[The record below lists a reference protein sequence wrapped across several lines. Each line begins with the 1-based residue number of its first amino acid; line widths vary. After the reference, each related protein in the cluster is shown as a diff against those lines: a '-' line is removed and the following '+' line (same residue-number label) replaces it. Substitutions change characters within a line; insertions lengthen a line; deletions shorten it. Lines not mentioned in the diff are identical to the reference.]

1 MDIRTS
7 YKRSP
12 IASLILAS
20 IMTIASLNLT
30 GCGYNKLQEQD
41 VSIESAWSEVINQYQ
56 RRADLTPQLVAVA
69 KKYAQ
74 HEEDIFNAV
83 AQARTQIGNVKLT
96 PETLNDPKAMQQFQ
110 QAQEQMGSA
119 LSRLLAISE
128 SYPDL
133 KSDEVFL
140 KLQDDIAGSENRIAV
155 ARKRYIDKVNNYNAT
170 VRKFPTNITAKA
182 FGMDTKTNFSV
193 ENEASISQA
202 PKIDFGD

>member
-1 MDIRTS
+1 MDIHT

-12 IASLILAS
+12 IISLALAS

-41 VSIESAWSEVINQYQ
+41 VSIESAWSEVVNQYQ

-133 KSDEVFL
+133 KSDEIFL
-140 KLQDDIAGSENRIAV
+140 KLQDEISGSENRIGV
-155 ARKRYIDKVNNYNAT
+155 ARKRYIEKVNNYNAT

>member
-1 MDIRTS
+1 MDIHT

-12 IASLILAS
+12 IISLALAS

-41 VSIESAWSEVINQYQ
+41 VSIESAWSEVVNQYQ

-133 KSDEVFL
+133 KSDEIFL
-140 KLQDDIAGSENRIAV
+140 KLQDDIAGSENRIGV
-155 ARKRYIDKVNNYNAT
+155 ARKRYIEKVNNYNAT

>member
-1 MDIRTS
+1 MDIHT

-12 IASLILAS
+12 IISLALAS

-41 VSIESAWSEVINQYQ
+41 VSIESAWSEVVNQYQ

-155 ARKRYIDKVNNYNAT
+155 ARKRYIDKVNSYNAT

>member
-1 MDIRTS
+1 MDIHT

-12 IASLILAS
+12 IISLALAS

-41 VSIESAWSEVINQYQ
+41 VSIESAWSEVVNQYQ